1 MTSRKTAQTTAQQPE
16 GLAGLPASFEE
27 AMAELEGL
35 VKSMDSDQLGLDQ
48 LLTQYRRGA
57 DLVRYCRDR
66 LSQVR
71 GEVAR
76 IEAGLLDQ
84 PGSGDGA
91 LS

>member
-1 MTSRKTAQTTAQQPE
+1 MTSRKTAQTTAQPPE
-16 GLAGLPASFEE
+16 GSAGLPASFEE